1 MSVTIRTTG
10 PFFDHDAPEEL
21 AKAVNRGLLD
31 IAVAGSVKVKEQL
44 YSGHGRVTGFLR
56 SRVAGNT
63 VGNLHVQID
72 AGEHTYGANVI
83 YANWVEGISQR
94 NVTSTFRGYFMF
106 KNAYEW
112 LKRQPK
118 EVDEMLRN
126 AIKEAFE

>member
-1 MSVTIRTTG
+1 MTVTIRTTG
-10 PFFDHDAPEEL
+10 PLFTGGAERLEE
-21 AKAVNRGLLD
+21 AVNRGLLD
-31 IAVAGSVKVKEQL
+31 IAVAGGVKVQEQL

-63 VGNLHVQID
+63 IGNLHIQID
-72 AGEHTYGANVI
+72 AGEKRFGKNVI

-94 NVTSTFRGYFMF
+94 NRTSTFKGYFMF
-106 KNAYEW
+106 KNVYDW

-118 EVDEMLRN
+118 EVDDMLKN